1 MVWLFLRFCIKWCHP
16 KWYSTSLT
24 LCNAEQALLCWEQRG
39 RWHWRIQICDLTQSA
54 VTESASYK
62 LLISWLCCAYST
74 IQGSWQRNK
83 VAMSNVKYLWN
94 AVPLTSISMF
104 NVREQWLVTNGSVL
118 IVSWTIRGKKLNP
131 SNKIQAYNNNNNHAL
146 ELGRFLPQ

>member
-62 LLISWLCCAYST
+62 LLNSWFCCAYTT

-83 VAMSNVKYLWN
+83 VAMSNVKSLWN
-94 AVPLTSISMF
+94 AVPLTSISMSSDNSHKAKIYKKLIWRF
-104 NVREQWLVTNGSVL
+104 HEQWLVTNGSVL
-118 IVSWTIRGKKLNP
+118 IGSWTIRGKKLN
-131 SNKIQAYNNNNNHAL
+131 
-146 ELGRFLPQ
+146 